1 MPFKIY
7 ADFESL
13 LKAVSGGDIKN
24 NTLNTE
30 KYQAHI
36 PCSFAYKAVCVDDKF
51 NKPVVL
57 HRGKNA
63 INRFI
68 EAILK
73 EYDYCKKMTKK
84 HFNKNLVM
92 SAEDEERFQSSN
104 KCWIC
109 DKLFDVG
116 DNKLRDY
123 CHMQEYIEVFPI
135 GVVILILN

>member
-30 KYQAHI
+30 KYQTHI

-57 HRGKNA
+57 HRGKMQS
-63 INRFI
+63 IDL
-68 EAILK
+68 LK
-73 EYDYCKKMTKK
+73 QFLKSMIIVKK
-84 HFNKNLVM
+84 
-92 SAEDEERFQSSN
+92 
-104 KCWIC
+104 
-109 DKLFDVG
+109 
-116 DNKLRDY
+116 
-123 CHMQEYIEVFPI
+123 
-135 GVVILILN
+135 

>member
-30 KYQAHI
+30 KYQTHI
-36 PCSFAYKAVCVDDKF
+36 PRSFAYRVVCVDDKF

-84 HFNKNLVM
+84 
-92 SAEDEERFQSSN
+92 
-104 KCWIC
+104 
-109 DKLFDVG
+109 
-116 DNKLRDY
+116 
-123 CHMQEYIEVFPI
+123 
-135 GVVILILN
+135 ILIRI